1 MIQDGV
7 HVFFCSRFRSST
19 QPFWRC
25 TCVASCHVCSL
36 RVAELCGD
44 LLLSWAS
51 RSGLRRCIKEANER
65 AKTLAKELADAK
77 MAAVYA
83 KSKLLVGNLARVR
96 VLA

>member
-1 MIQDGV
+1 MTC
-7 HVFFCSRFRSST
+7 FF
-19 QPFWRC
+19 
-25 TCVASCHVCSL
+25 L
-36 RVAELCGD
+36 G
-44 LLLSWAS
+44 AS

-65 AKTLAKELADAK
+65 AKTLAEELADTK

>member
-1 MIQDGV
+1 M
-7 HVFFCSRFRSST
+7 
-19 QPFWRC
+19 
-25 TCVASCHVCSL
+25 
-36 RVAELCGD
+36 
-44 LLLSWAS
+44 AS

-65 AKTLAKELADAK
+65 AKTLAKELSDAK

>member
-1 MIQDGV
+1 M
-7 HVFFCSRFRSST
+7 
-19 QPFWRC
+19 
-25 TCVASCHVCSL
+25 
-36 RVAELCGD
+36 
-44 LLLSWAS
+44 AS

-77 MAAVYA
+77 MAAVYG

>member
-1 MIQDGV
+1 V
-7 HVFFCSRFRSST
+7 VTCFF
-19 QPFWRC
+19 
-25 TCVASCHVCSL
+25 L
-36 RVAELCGD
+36 G
-44 LLLSWAS
+44 AS

-77 MAAVYA
+77 MAAVYG